1 MSGKILV
8 VDIEATC
15 WEYGPPHGET
25 SEIIE
30 VGVTCLGIRDL
41 EVGQKR
47 SILVK
52 PTRSKVSAFCT
63 QLTTLRQEDLLG
75 AGSLGDACDILRRDC
90 GSEGSAWASYGDYD
104 RNMFEKCCSEL
115 SIPYP
120 FGPHHLNIKTL
131 FAFAAGLD
139 LGVGTT
145 EALEMLGLRFEGT
158 LHRGSDDSWN
168 VAQILSKILAGA
180 RNQLPNLTNRPDR
193 T

>member
-15 WEYGPPHGET
+15 WEYEPPLGET

-41 EVGQKR
+41 EVGKKR

-52 PTRSKVSAFCT
+52 PTRSKISAFCT
-63 QLTTLRQEDLLG
+63 QLTTLREEDLSD
-75 AGSLGDACDILRRDC
+75 AGSLRDACDILQREY
-90 GSEGSAWASYGDYD
+90 GSEDSAWASYGDYD

-120 FGPHHLNIKTL
+120 FGPHHLNIKSL
-131 FAFAAGLD
+131 FALVAGLD
-139 LGVGTT
+139 FGVGTI
-145 EALEMLGLRFEGT
+145 EALEMLDLRFEGT

-168 VAQILSKILAGA
+168 VALILSKILAGA
-180 RNQLPNLTNRPDR
+180 RNQLPNLTNRPGR

>member
-15 WEYGPPHGET
+15 WEYEPPLGET

-41 EVGQKR
+41 EVGKKR

-52 PTRSKVSAFCT
+52 PTRSKISAFCT
-63 QLTTLRQEDLLG
+63 QLTTLREEDLSD
-75 AGSLGDACDILRRDC
+75 AGSLRDACDILRRDY
-90 GSEGSAWASYGDYD
+90 GSEDSAWASYGDYD

-120 FGPHHLNIKTL
+120 FGPHHINIKSL

-139 LGVGTT
+139 FGVGTT

-168 VAQILSKILAGA
+168 VAQILSTILAGA
-180 RNQLPNLTNRPDR
+180 RNQLPNLTNRPGR

>member
-15 WEYGPPHGET
+15 WEYVPPLGET

-63 QLTTLRQEDLLG
+63 QLTTLRQEDLLD
-75 AGSLGDACDILRRDC
+75 AGSLGDACDILRREC

-104 RNMFEKCCSEL
+104 RNMFEKSCSEL

-145 EALEMLGLRFEGT
+145 EALEMLSLRFEGT

-180 RNQLPNLTNRPDR
+180 RNQLPNLTNRPGR

>member
-15 WEYGPPHGET
+15 WEYEPPLGET

-41 EVGQKR
+41 EVGKKR

-52 PTRSKVSAFCT
+52 PTRSKISAFCT
-63 QLTTLRQEDLLG
+63 QLTTLREEDLSD
-75 AGSLGDACDILRRDC
+75 AGSLRDACDILRRDY
-90 GSEGSAWASYGDYD
+90 GSEDSAWASYGDYD

-120 FGPHHLNIKTL
+120 FGPHHINIKGL

-139 LGVGTT
+139 FGVGTT

-180 RNQLPNLTNRPDR
+180 RNQLPNLTNRPGR